1 MVGLYKYDATTE
13 EELSFEEGDTL
24 TLYEQDDP
32 DWFLVGNGTHVGFV
46 PGNYI
51 EVITYMEPFLYP
63 DSTLLFSNPPSLI
76 NSLYVALLCFNHSY
90 RTWITR
96 LLQDR
101 PDMQRQSNHKSNT
114 RKKTQPSRITT
125 MNRNKQSQ

>member
-51 EVITYMEPFLYP
+51 EVIANTEPFIIQTQLCYVRSCFHLLTR
-63 DSTLLFSNPPSLI
+63 STLLCSDQ
-76 NSLYVALLCFNHSY
+76 SY
-90 RTWITR
+90 RPWVIR
-96 LLQDR
+96 LLLDR
-101 PDMQRQSNHKSNT
+101 PDMNRQSNHKSNT
-114 RKKTQPSRITT
+114 RRNTQLNRITST

>member
-51 EVITYMEPFLYP
+51 EVKTDTGPFFIQTQLCYFRIRLLLLTR
-63 DSTLLFSNPPSLI
+63 STLLCF
-76 NSLYVALLCFNHSY
+76 AL
-90 RTWITR
+90 ITR
-96 LLQDR
+96 IVLGSLGFCR
-101 PDMQRQSNHKSNT
+101 TGRT
-114 RKKTQPSRITT
+114 
-125 MNRNKQSQ
+125 

>member
-13 EELSFEEGDTL
+13 EELSFEEGDKL

-51 EVITYMEPFLYP
+51 EVTRIYG
-63 DSTLLFSNPPSLI
+63 TLLQLRTVCVRLFLTPTLSLFFLI
-76 NSLYVALLCFNHSY
+76 ARIF
-90 RTWITR
+90 TWFTR
-96 LLQDR
+96 PLQDR
-101 PDMQRQSNHKSNT
+101 ADKHRQSNHKSNM
-114 RKKTQPSRITT
+114 RKNTQLSRITII
-125 MNRNKQSQ
+125 MNRSRLSQ

>member
-51 EVITYMEPFLYP
+51 EVKKDVRDLTATPYSLFPPFLN
-63 DSTLLFSNPPSLI
+63 SQLSPSL
-76 NSLYVALLCFNHSY
+76 YLLPNRSY
-90 RTWITR
+90 LAWFTR

-101 PDMQRQSNHKSNT
+101 ADIHRQSNHKSIT
-114 RKKTQPSRITT
+114 RKNTQLSRITNI
-125 MNRNKQSQ
+125 MNRNKLSQ

>member
-51 EVITYMEPFLYP
+51 EVNNRILHDKNELLQPSIAIGILSKLTSQSFVSFL
-63 DSTLLFSNPPSLI
+63 
-76 NSLYVALLCFNHSY
+76 
-90 RTWITR
+90 TR
-96 LLQDR
+96 LLQNRTDKHR
-101 PDMQRQSNHKSNT
+101 LSRHKSNT
-114 RKKTQPSRITT
+114 RKNIQLNRTTNT
-125 MNRNKQSQ
+125 MNKNKLRMNQSQ